1 MQENKVQIL
10 CTRPVAEELV
20 EEAGK
25 NNINVDVI
33 SFIETEPIDSIE
45 VQQEIEQ
52 AYLLS
57 AAVVFTSMN
66 AVEAVAAQADEQ
78 EPAWN
83 IYCMGHATKQLVIE
97 YFGEERIVGT
107 GDSATDLAELI
118 IEEGVDDEVIFF
130 CGDQR
135 RDELPDLLRSN
146 SIDVNEIVVY
156 HTVPV
161 PQKVAKSY
169 HGILLFSPSA
179 VDSFFKLNKVAGQTI
194 FFAIGNT
201 TANTI
206 KKYTNNKIII
216 SKKPEKEQMMIEV
229 INYFS

>member
-10 CTRPVAEELV
+10 CTRPVDEGLI

-52 AYLLS
+52 AYLLT
-57 AAVVFTSMN
+57 ATVVFTSMN
-66 AVEAVAAQADEQ
+66 AVEAVAAQSDDQ

-97 YFGEERIVGT
+97 YFGEERIFGT

-135 RDELPDLLRSN
+135 RDEFPDLLRDN

-161 PQKVAKSY
+161 PQKVTKDY

-179 VDSFFKLNKVAGQTI
+179 VDSFFKVNKAAGQTI

-216 SKKPEKEQMMIEV
+216 AKKPEKEQMMIEA